1 MDHKLIELFEEEL
14 THVRRMADE
23 FKHAHPQ
30 VAERLLLGQDPPD
43 PYVQQL
49 LDGFAYLA
57 ARVHLKLDAEFPRFT
72 EALLGTIFPHYL
84 APRPS
89 MAVVELEPDWSNGE
103 LASSPTVPR
112 GTRLESVL
120 QPGDSVRC
128 VFTTAHA
135 LQLLPIRLVEARYF
149 GRDLAE
155 IDNGWAKEVNARAAI
170 RIRLKATAGLKFSQ
184 IEADKIV
191 LHIRPLENLAG
202 IIYEQLLAHTQAM
215 SVQSVSKPLKM
226 FALHQPAPVRG
237 MGFEDNEALLPPGIR
252 TFSGYRVL
260 QEYFAFPERFF
271 FVEIGKLRQAFA
283 QCATDEIDF
292 IFCLKDQE
300 PRLERRVAADC
311 FSLYCTPAINLFTY
325 DNIVVDLKGEREER
339 LLVPDRTK
347 TLEYEVYSA
356 ERVMGRPK
364 GSNRPDEKYE
374 FQPFYFSMYRETEG
388 AGFFSTRRV
397 PRQLTDLEIRHSPIS
412 DYLGSEVYL
421 SLAGE
426 AVQATLNKLDAL
438 HVRALCTNRHVP
450 MRHAE
455 MQFDPGIGPPV
466 NAIKTINKTA
476 PRDSHIIGRDAW
488 RVISHL
494 SLNYRSLL
502 SSDGETGAA
511 TLQEMLRLYVAD
523 DRDMA
528 AAQIRALKQAR
539 AHPKFRRVERA
550 GPIAYARGLDINLEF
565 DETPFSG
572 CGVFLFASVLSRF
585 FSRFV
590 TLNSFVQTGL
600 QTQQRGHIYQ
610 WPVSKG
616 MRQML

>member
-1 MDHKLIELFEEEL
+1 LDHKLIELFEEEL

-57 ARVHLKLDAEFPRFT
+57 ARIHLKLDAEFPRFT

-84 APRPS
+84 APTPA

-103 LASSPTVPR
+103 LASSPVVPK
-112 GTRLESVL
+112 GTRLESIL

-128 VFTTAHA
+128 VFTTAHD
-135 LQLLPIRLVEARYF
+135 LQLSPIRLVESRYF

-155 IDNGWAKEVNARAAI
+155 IDNGWAKETDARAAI
-170 RIRLKATAGLKFSQ
+170 RIRLKATAGLKFNQ
-184 IEADKIV
+184 IETNKIV
-191 LHIRPLENLAG
+191 LHIRPHENLAG
-202 IIYEQLLAHTQAM
+202 IIYEELLAHTQAVV
-215 SVQSVSKPLKM
+215 VQSASKPLKVYSV
-226 FALHQPAPVRG
+226 LQPPPVRA
-237 MGFEDNEALLPPGIR
+237 MGFEDNEALLPSGAR

-271 FVEIGKLRQAFA
+271 FVEVGNMRQAFA
-283 QCATDEIDF
+283 QAATDEIDL
-292 IFCLKDQE
+292 IFCLKNQE
-300 PRLERRVAADC
+300 PRLERRIEADC
-311 FSLYCTPAINLFTY
+311 FSLYCTPAINLFTQ
-325 DNIVVDLKGEREER
+325 DNIVVDLKDEREEHV
-339 LLVPDRTK
+339 LVPDRTK
-347 TLEYEVYSA
+347 TLEYEVYSV

-374 FQPFYFSMYRETEG
+374 FQSFYFSTYQEAG
-388 AGFFSTRRV
+388 AAGFFSTRRV
-397 PRQLTDLEIRHSPIS
+397 PRQLTDLENRHSPVS
-412 DYLGSEVYL
+412 EYLGSEVYL

-426 AVQATLNKLDAL
+426 GVQATLKKLNAL
-438 HVRALCTNRHVP
+438 HVRALCSNRHVP
-450 MRHAE
+450 MSRGE
-455 MQFDPGIGPPV
+455 IQFDPGIGPPV
-466 NAIKTINKTA
+466 AAIKTISKTA
-476 PRDSHIIGRDAW
+476 PRNAHINGRDAW

-502 SSDGETGAA
+502 SGDNESGAA

-523 DRDMA
+523 DRDIA
-528 AAQIRALKQAR
+528 TAQIRALKQAR
-539 AHPKFRRVERA
+539 AHPSFRRVGSA
-550 GPIAYARGLDINLEF
+550 GPIAYARGLNINLEF

-572 CGVFLFASVLSRF
+572 CGVFLFASVLNRF

-590 TLNSFVQTGL
+590 TLNSFVQTEL
-600 QTQQRGHIYQ
+600 QTQQRGRVYQ
-610 WPVSKG
+610 WPASKG
-616 MRQML
+616 MKQML